1 MKVEPYLNFDGRC
14 EEAIEFY
21 KKAIGAKVEMIMR
34 NDESPEPPPPGSVP
48 PGGEKKILH
57 ASLLVGDARIMAS
70 DGYSKGT
77 PRFDGITLSLSATD
91 TELALA
97 LKRAPRIGTHEP
109 AGFGSRIS
117 PGSKNLGGLEGE
129 YSLKSEGPM
138 VRGRVSRSRP
148 CHVCL
153 EAVEAL

>member
-21 KKAIGAKVEMIMR
+21 KKAIGAKVEMVMR

-77 PRFDGITLSLSATD
+77 PRFEGITLSLSAVDTTD
-91 TELALA
+91 AKRLFNALSDGGKVQVPLTKTFFSPSWGMLAD
-97 LKRAPRIGTHEP
+97 R
-109 AGFGSRIS
+109 FGVSW
-117 PGSKNLGGLEGE
+117 
-129 YSLKSEGPM
+129 M
-138 VRGRVSRSRP
+138 VIVPQAMG
-148 CHVCL
+148 
-153 EAVEAL
+153 